1 MNTTQDWLAR
11 LARNQGQLSHYENY
25 RRNEALEILAHFNN
39 TGTWADVSNHSNGFV
54 REVAVRE
61 LCRQPSSEAL
71 AVLIE
76 RLNDWV
82 PQVRDLAAE
91 GLKHYLS
98 PAHTQAWL
106 SALEP
111 LIALAAQRR
120 VDHAQTLST
129 VRAMLQSVDCW
140 NEVYADL
147 LNRQGKAARYLF
159 TLLLEA
165 PEIPETLIRSALA
178 HRELTVRLMAVS
190 ASLTLPAT
198 QSLPLLLDAMSR
210 PGAKIRVR
218 VLYALLPLLSD
229 PKPVL
234 REALIDASPAVRNL
248 ALWAAPRNDV
258 DAHAFLTERLSQP
271 LPASKQ
277 HWLGVLGLATELA
290 VDLPERWHTPA
301 LRSTYVTVRQAA
313 TRLLRDDQ
321 LPELFEALNDPSEK
335 VFAVAIAQ
343 LDKVSWPLLRI
354 GLMTKLDTD
363 WHELTLKRRRAIF
376 GLVPTWQ
383 QLGYLLECLDTG
395 HAGQTYWLGQIDA
408 WCDRQ
413 YLVVDPVTPKTDRA
427 AWQEKLRELTANGQ
441 IRWGTRLS

>member
-61 LCRQPSSEAL
+61 LCRQPSPEAL

-98 PAHTQAWL
+98 PDHTQAWL

-111 LIALAAQRR
+111 LMALAAQRR
-120 VDHAQTLST
+120 VDHAQTLSA

-140 NEVYADL
+140 DEVYADF

-165 PEIPETLIRSALA
+165 PESPETLIRSALA

-198 QSLPLLLDAMSR
+198 QSLPLLLEAMSH

-218 VLYALLPLLSD
+218 VLYALLPLLVD

-234 REALIDASPAVRNL
+234 RETLLDVSPAVRNL
-248 ALWAAPRNDV
+248 ALWAAARNDV
-258 DAHAFLTERLSQP
+258 DAHAVLTERLRQP
-271 LPASKQ
+271 LPTSKQ

-290 VDLPERWHTPA
+290 VELPERWHTPA
-301 LRSTYVTVRQAA
+301 LRSSYVTVRQAA

-321 LPELFEALNDPSEK
+321 LPELFEALDDPSEK
-335 VFAVAIAQ
+335 VFAVVIAK
-343 LDKVSWPLLRI
+343 LDKIPWSVLNIRL
-354 GLMTKLDTD
+354 TAKLDQD
-363 WHELTLKRRRAIF
+363 WHELTSERRSAIF
-376 GLVPTWQ
+376 RLIPTWQ
-383 QLGYLLECLDTG
+383 QLGYLLKRLDTG

-408 WCDRQ
+408 WCDGQ
-413 YLVVDPVTPKTDRA
+413 YHAFDPITPKTDRA
-427 AWQEKLRELTANGQ
+427 AWQDKLRELRANGQ
-441 IRWGTRLS
+441 IRSGAR